1 MATTLWVSTLSLSIM
16 HLLWKYTCTK
26 WHFQKRERL
35 WVLSLQDRFPK
46 LWGFCLPITLYTQDS
61 YDNQQKSSAYFNKEG
76 LFWGCWVAYRIPN
89 RQWRYHSLYAQ
100 HYWSWLDTCVT
111 SRTATSSISNMRIWL
126 LLFAWINSVCTKE
139 IDRRVFDRS
148 NHLIVIFRWRN
159 WKQVKDLPKSYS
171 YEMKE
176 PRLWI
181 WIQTI

>member
-139 IDRRVFDRS
+139 INRRD
-148 NHLIVIFRWRN
+148 
-159 WKQVKDLPKSYS
+159 KSLCPCEAYVLVR
-171 YEMKE
+171 KAQ
-176 PRLWI
+176 I
-181 WIQTI
+181 